1 MFQYVGQYKGV
12 ARCSEWEGLGVAA
25 LRKNALVRLNKSVW
39 MASAVYSSLLSF
51 LGAGFLA
58 AKPSDFCH

>member
-1 MFQYVGQYKGV
+1 MRY
-12 ARCSEWEGLGVAA
+12 SEWEELGGSA
-25 LRKNALVRLNKSVW
+25 LRKNALVGLNKSVW
-39 MASAVYSSLLSF
+39 AASMVYSSLLSF